1 MNILILCSTFPYP
14 PTKGRKQ
21 LRTFQ
26 LLRYLQQRH
35 QVTLLTRRSP
45 EITDTEVAT
54 LREQVTELVLFDI
67 EQNTEPLRLIDKAKR
82 WSKFIQQKTP
92 PEILDNYSAEMADW
106 INQAVAESR
115 FEAIACEDSADEI
128 YLDPQW
134 QEQLKVVLNL
144 HFSAYG
150 RYQQLL
156 ATGDSENELKDQIN
170 LGLQKRYEEYYLAKF
185 SVIVTVNSLDKRIVK
200 KLAPESQVTVI
211 PNGVDLTE
219 FPRRPTNQGEE
230 RIVFV
235 GSMDSPV
242 NIDAAKFLALE
253 VFPAI
258 RQRYPEAILKLVGVK
273 PVAEIIELDNLPGVE
288 VTGEVNSVV
297 EYLHWAT
304 VCVIPIR
311 QGYGLRN
318 RTLEAMAVGVPVVAS
333 DRALAEFQVDGANV
347 PLRAMRAN
355 SLEEYIYAIGRL
367 FSEPKLRDKLSENGR
382 SLVTT
387 EYTWEQVGQKY
398 EQVLIN

>member
-14 PTKGRKQ
+14 PTKGRRQ

-26 LLRYLQQRH
+26 LLRYLQKRH

-45 EITDTEVAT
+45 EITDTDVAN
-54 LREQVTELVLFDI
+54 LGEQVTELVLFDI
-67 EQNTEPLRLIDKAKR
+67 EPNTEPLGLINKAKR
-82 WSKFIQQKTP
+82 WGKFIQQKTP
-92 PEILDNYSAEMADW
+92 PDILDKYSVEMAAW
-106 INQAVAESR
+106 IEQAVAEKR
-115 FEAIACEDSADEI
+115 FEAIACEDSGDEI
-128 YLDPQW
+128 YLTSEW
-134 QEQLKVVLNL
+134 QQQLKVVLNL

-185 SVIVTVNSLDKRIVK
+185 SAIVTVNSLDKRIVK
-200 KLAPESQVTVI
+200 KLAPESLVTVI

-219 FPRRPTNQGEE
+219 FPRRPNNQGEQ

-235 GSMDSPV
+235 GSMDSSV

-253 VFPAI
+253 VFSAI
-258 RQRYPEAILKLVGVK
+258 RQRYPEAILKLVGAK
-273 PVAEIIELDNLPGVE
+273 PVAEVLELDNLPGVE
-288 VTGEVNSVV
+288 VTGEVSSVV
-297 EYLHWAT
+297 EYLNWAT

-333 DRALAEFQVDGANV
+333 DRAVSEFEVDGANV

-355 SLEEYIYAIGRL
+355 TLEEYIYAIGRL

-387 EYTWEQVGQKY
+387 EYTWDKIGQKY

>member
-14 PTKGRKQ
+14 TTKGRQQ

-26 LLRYLQQRH
+26 LLRYLHQRH
-35 QVTLLTRRSP
+35 QVTLLTRRNP
-45 EITDTEVAT
+45 EMTDTEVANV
-54 LREQVTELVLFDI
+54 RKQVTELVLFDL
-67 EQNTEPLRLIDKAKR
+67 EQKTEPLGLIDKAKR
-82 WSKFIQQKTP
+82 LGKFIQQKTP
-92 PEILDNYSAEMADW
+92 PEILDNYSAEMAAW
-106 INQAVAESR
+106 IEKAVAESR

-128 YLDPQW
+128 YLASEW
-134 QEQLKVVLNL
+134 QQQLKVVLNL

-156 ATGDSENELKDQIN
+156 AMGDSENELKDQIN
-170 LGLQKRYEEYYLAKF
+170 LGLQRRYAEYYLAKF
-185 SVIVTVNSLDKRIVK
+185 NAIATVNSQDQRLVK
-200 KLAPESQVTVI
+200 KLAPESKVTII

-219 FPRRPTNQGEE
+219 FPRRPTNQGEQ

-273 PVAEIIELDNLPGVE
+273 PVAEILELDNLPRVE
-288 VTGEVNSVV
+288 VTGEVSSVV

-318 RTLEAMAVGVPVVAS
+318 RTLEAMAVGVPIVAS
-333 DRALAEFQVDGANV
+333 DRAVAEFEVDGANV

-355 SLEEYIYAIGRL
+355 TLEEYIYAIGRL

-387 EYTWEQVGQKY
+387 EYTWDKIAQKY

>member
-1 MNILILCSTFPYP
+1 
-14 PTKGRKQ
+14 
-21 LRTFQ
+21 
-26 LLRYLQQRH
+26 
-35 QVTLLTRRSP
+35 
-45 EITDTEVAT
+45 
-54 LREQVTELVLFDI
+54 
-67 EQNTEPLRLIDKAKR
+67 KR

-92 PEILDNYSAEMADW
+92 PEILDSYSAEMADW

-128 YLDPQW
+128 YLDPEW
-134 QEQLKVVLNL
+134 QQQLKVILNL
-144 HFSAYG
+144 HFSASG

-170 LGLQKRYEEYYLAKF
+170 LGLQRRYEEYYLAKF
-185 SVIVTVNSLDKRIVK
+185 SAIVTVNNLDKRIVK

-219 FPRRPTNQGEE
+219 FPRRPTNQGEQ

-258 RQRYPEAILKLVGVK
+258 RQRYPEAILKLVGAK

-288 VTGEVNSVV
+288 VTGEVCSVI
-297 EYLHWAT
+297 EYLDWAT

-333 DRALAEFQVDGANV
+333 DRALAEFEVDGANV

-355 SLEEYIYAIGRL
+355 TLDEYIYAIGRL

-382 SLVTT
+382 SLVTS

-398 EQVLIN
+398 EQVLINE